1 MIKKRSTY
9 QKRRHEEKQR
19 EKKLSIKKH
28 STPHFFGLGG
38 LSHKE
43 EKNYQKGEICRQILK
58 DRIYGIDT
66 SIVLSLYPTIFGYS
80 HRGYS
85 HRERCRAPDRR
96 ESIERSRAEA
106 DK

>member
-1 MIKKRSTY
+1 MIKERSAY
-9 QKRRHEEKQR
+9 QRRRYEEKQR
-19 EKKLSIKKH
+19 ETKLSIKKH
-28 STPHFFGLGG
+28 SIPRFGLGG

-66 SIVLSLYPTIFGYS
+66 SIVLSLYLTIFGYS
-80 HRGYS
+80 LGGYS

-96 ESIERSRAEA
+96 ESIERSRVEA